1 MKGIHDIAQVEKRIQ
16 IFTFIYY
23 VYPKE
28 YEKFTNKEPEKA
40 SPRKWMT
47 LEEVQHEL
55 FTPTIH
61 YYKGEIFDKHIPAY
75 WEEFTLKG
83 RVCTKGTHCKI
94 EMIDRYF

>member
-1 MKGIHDIAQVEKRIQ
+1 
-16 IFTFIYY
+16 
-23 VYPKE
+23 

-47 LEEVQHEL
+47 LEEVQYEL

-61 YYKGEIFDKHIPAY
+61 YYKEEIFDKHILAY

-83 RVCTKGTHCKI
+83 R
-94 EMIDRYF
+94 

>member
-1 MKGIHDIAQVEKRIQ
+1 
-16 IFTFIYY
+16 
-23 VYPKE
+23 

-83 RVCTKGTHCKI
+83 R
-94 EMIDRYF
+94 